1 MTTFGCQD
9 LLDIMSQE
17 HDMPLDDAQVLIS
30 GLVEL
35 QSDDEDPEP
44 SVVAVK
50 RVAIAAELK
59 TVVDQVL
66 HDSVEAARASQ
77 VSWQQVGDILGISRQ
92 AAFQRFRNPDDPR
105 GNEHMRT
112 KTDNALIPRAE
123 QIYHQLDSGNYE
135 SVGAEMTFVVQRV
148 LTEKKVMGVWS
159 QVKTMAGS
167 LESIGESFVRPS
179 GRNAVV
185 VETPLSFEAA
195 DVIGRI
201 AYNKRDK
208 IVGML
213 ILPAENIASA
223 PF

>member
-1 MTTFGCQD
+1 
-9 LLDIMSQE
+9 MSQE

>member
-1 MTTFGCQD
+1 
-9 LLDIMSQE
+9 MSQE
-17 HDMPLDDAQVLIS
+17 QDVPLDDAQVLIS
-30 GLVEL
+30 GLAEL
-35 QSDDEDPEP
+35 ERADPASDQ
-44 SVVAVK
+44 ALTAAK
-50 RVAIAAELK
+50 RVSIAAELK

-66 HDSVEAARASQ
+66 HDSVEDARANE
-77 VSWQQVGDILGISRQ
+77 VSWQQIGDLLGISRQ

-112 KTDNALIPRAE
+112 KTNEALIPKAE
-123 QIYHQLDSGNYE
+123 QIYHELEADNYE
-135 SVGAEMTFVVQRV
+135 AVASEMTFVAQRV
-148 LTEKKVMGVWS
+148 LNRRKVMDVWADVRS
-159 QVKTMAGS
+159 TAGS

-185 VETPLSFEAA
+185 VETPLAFEAA

-213 ILPAENIASA
+213 ILPAGNISEA